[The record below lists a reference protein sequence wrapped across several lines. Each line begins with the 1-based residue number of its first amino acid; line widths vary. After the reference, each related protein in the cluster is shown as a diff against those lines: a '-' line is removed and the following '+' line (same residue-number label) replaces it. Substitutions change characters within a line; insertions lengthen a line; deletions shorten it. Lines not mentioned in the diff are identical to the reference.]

1 MTARAVADGIW
12 AVTAGSFPSN
22 SYVCAADV
30 PGGAILIDTGLDP
43 EPIDAALQSLGLRP
57 AFVFCTHGHFDH
69 IGSAAFF
76 QRKYGAPV
84 HLHAADAKTA
94 GIGNFL
100 LTAMKLPDRIVLPEL
115 TLVDGAFSVQLGE
128 RSLRYLHLPG
138 HTPGSCAIAF
148 SDQLF
153 TGDTL
158 YARGVG
164 LSKLP
169 GERPEQLRRSITE
182 LWEHLPGFHVHPG
195 HGPSATGADIQRN
208 NTRLLAFLGL
218 PHSEKQHRPCLS

>member
-1 MTARAVADGIW
+1 MTARAVADGVW

-22 SYVCAADV
+22 SFICAADV

-43 EPIDAALQSLGLRP
+43 EPIDAALVSLGLRP
-57 AFVFCTHGHFDH
+57 AHVFCTHGHFDH

-84 HLHAADAKTA
+84 HLHRADAKTA
-94 GIGNFL
+94 AIGNFL

-115 TLVDGAFSVQLGE
+115 TLVDHAFEIDLGG
-128 RSLRYLHLPG
+128 RTLGYRHIPG
-138 HTPGSCAIAF
+138 HTPGSCAIAYGLN
-148 SDQLF
+148 LF
-153 TGDTL
+153 TGDTI

-169 GERPEQLRRSITE
+169 GERPDQIRRSIASIWDE
-182 LWEHLPGFHVHPG
+182 LSHFTVHPG
-195 HGPSATGADIQRN
+195 HGPSAAGEDIKTTN
-208 NTRLLAFLGL
+208 LGLIAFLGL
-218 PHSEKQHRPCLS
+218 APALENRTANA

>member
-1 MTARAVADGIW
+1 MAFRAVADGIW

-43 EPIDAALQSLGLRP
+43 EPIDSALQSLGLKP

-69 IGSAAFF
+69 IGSAAYF

-84 HLHAADAKTA
+84 HLHSADVKTA

-100 LTAMKLPDRIVLPEL
+100 LTAMKLPDRIVLPDL
-115 TLVDGAFSVQLGE
+115 VLVDGAFSIQLGG

-138 HTPGSCAIAF
+138 HTPGSCAIAYG
-148 SDQLF
+148 DHLF

-169 GERPEQLRRSITE
+169 GERPDQLRRSILE

-195 HGPSATGADIQRN
+195 HGPSAAGADIQRAN
-208 NTRLLAFLGL
+208 RRLLAFLRL
-218 PHSEKQHRPCLS
+218 PQTENSTAHA